1 MSSLSS
7 NPADTPLLNAEWIP
21 FIPQKCEFCGGK
33 GQTDL
38 NILFLR
44 TKNKSKILHYVTNS
58 SELLY
63 RVHHENAR
71 ERVGKCWMC
80 DGRGIINANK
90 NEEVDL
96 PDEDTKLIYDDTIA
110 TLDELNEQIAQ
121 AEKEEAAKK
130 EEYEAAKRF
139 TIEIKIK
146 HQKLTEIINETLLLE
161 TSEV

>member
-7 NPADTPLLNAEWIP
+7 NPASAPFLDAEWMP
-21 FIPQKCEFCGGK
+21 FIPQRCEFCVGK

-63 RVHHENAR
+63 RVHHENVR

-80 DGRGIINANK
+80 DGRGIWNANK
-90 NEEVDL
+90 NGIVDL
-96 PDEDTKLIYDDTIA
+96 PDEDTQRIYDNTTA
-110 TLDELNEQIAQ
+110 TLDELNEQIVQ

-130 EEYEAAKRF
+130 EEYEAAKRS
-139 TIEIKIK
+139 TIKIK
-146 HQKLTEIINETLLLE
+146 NKHQELTAIINETLLIK
-161 TSEV
+161 